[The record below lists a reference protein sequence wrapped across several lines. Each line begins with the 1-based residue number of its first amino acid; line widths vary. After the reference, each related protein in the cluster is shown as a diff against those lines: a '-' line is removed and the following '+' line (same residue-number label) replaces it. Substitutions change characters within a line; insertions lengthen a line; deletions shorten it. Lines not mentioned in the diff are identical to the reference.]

1 MPAIIL
7 IVDDEADT
15 VKLLTLRLAKNGYK
29 VIPCNSGDDALE
41 AVKTQRPDLAILD
54 LHLPYMNGYEILERF
69 RKNKDLVDMPVIF
82 STADASV
89 AVKKTVKEYDADA
102 FVIKPYD
109 AQDLLK
115 KIETLLSA

>member
-1 MPAIIL
+1 MSAIIL
-7 IVDDEADT
+7 IVDDEADAL
-15 VKLLTLRLAKNGYK
+15 KLLTIRLAKNGYE
-29 VIPCNSGDDALE
+29 VIPCNSGEAALE

-69 RKNKDLVDMPVIF
+69 RKNKDLLHMPVIF

-89 AVKKTVKEYDADA
+89 AVKKTIKKYDVDA

-115 KIETLLSA
+115 KIETLLST